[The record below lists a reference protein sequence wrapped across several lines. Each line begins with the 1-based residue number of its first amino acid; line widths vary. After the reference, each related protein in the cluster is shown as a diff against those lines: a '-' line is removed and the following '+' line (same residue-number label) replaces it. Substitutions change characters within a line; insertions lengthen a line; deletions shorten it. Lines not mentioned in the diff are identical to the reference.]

1 MTGEPVATTFC
12 DVTRFLVRHAKAGQ
26 RSEWRDDDALRPLS
40 KSGRR
45 QADALADHLVNQV
58 AGPLLSSP
66 FLRCRQTLEPLA
78 RCIGLEVIDDER
90 LSEGQPFEPALEL
103 LESTPDGSVLCVHG
117 DLLPEL
123 IGALARR
130 GAVLATAPDWRK
142 AVVWELVDTDDP
154 DGTRA
159 TRIGLLRALPPP
171 S

>member
-1 MTGEPVATTFC
+1 
-12 DVTRFLVRHAKAGQ
+12 VTRFLVRHAKAGQ
-26 RSEWRDDDALRPLS
+26 RSEWRGDDAVRPLS

-45 QADALADHLVNQV
+45 QADALADRLTNQV

-66 FLRCRQTLEPLA
+66 FLRCRQTLERLA
-78 RCIGLEVIDDER
+78 QNTGLAVIDDER

-123 IGALARR
+123 IGALVRR
-130 GAVLATAPDWRK
+130 GAVLVTAPDWRK

-171 S
+171 N

>member
-1 MTGEPVATTFC
+1 VTGGPVTATFSN
-12 DVTRFLVRHAKAGQ
+12 VTQYLVRHAKAGQ
-26 RSEWRDDDALRPLS
+26 RSEWRDDDAVRPLS

-45 QADALADHLVNQV
+45 QADAVADRLANQV

-78 RCIGLEVIDDER
+78 RRIGLEVMDDVR

-103 LESTPDGSVLCVHG
+103 LESAPDGSVLCVHG

-123 IGALARR
+123 IGALVRR

-142 AVVWELVDTDDP
+142 AVVWELADTDDP
-154 DGTRA
+154 DRTRA
-159 TRIGLLRALPPP
+159 TRIGMLRAVPPP
-171 S
+171 D